1 MPVYSDKVNE
11 RAVDPPFA
19 GSIAEP
25 NAVGVSASF
34 TCGSFVRFYL
44 KIDADGLVISEVAFH
59 SDGCGYAVAAAS
71 AIAESVA
78 GVCLADL
85 HGLDEARD
93 LSLPGHDLGEFP
105 PERGQCSEM
114 ALAALRSA
122 LARFREKRVEEFAGE
137 KALICSC
144 FGVAE
149 EAIEKAINEGELRT
163 VGEVA
168 AATNAGS
175 GCGSCRMLIQE
186 LLDTVPADR

>member
-1 MPVYSDKVNE
+1 MPVYSDKVNA
-11 RAVDPPFA
+11 RAAHPPFA
-19 GSIAEP
+19 ESVAEP
-25 NAVGVSASF
+25 DAVGVSASF

-44 KIDADGLVISEVAFH
+44 KIDRENLVISEVAFH

-78 GVCLADL
+78 GVRLADL
-85 HGLDEARD
+85 HGLDETGD
-93 LSLPGHDLGEFP
+93 LNVPGHEIGELP
-105 PERGQCSEM
+105 PERVQCAGM
-114 ALAALRSA
+114 AVAALRSA

-144 FGVAE
+144 FGISE
-149 EAIEKAINEGELRT
+149 ETIENSIITGELRT
-163 VGEVA
+163 VSDVA

-186 LLDTVPADR
+186 MLDTVPADR